1 MDITRVFRDLD
12 ENMLIFRQLRRE
24 NMPGDPAREQG
35 YRDTESGALPMPNS
49 PGWKY
54 NIERRRC
61 MCSDIESERLLCEMC
76 TLIETYSFA
85 RQMSTEQI
93 DWWARH
99 KEIKHVQERLERQRK
114 DKAVADLDLQIRN
127 LNEQKRAIN
136 KDYPISV
143 K

>member
-1 MDITRVFRDLD
+1 
-12 ENMLIFRQLRRE
+12 
-24 NMPGDPAREQG
+24 MPGDPARDQG
-35 YRDTESGALPMPNS
+35 YRDSADGSLPMPNS

-54 NIERRRC
+54 NIERRRR

-99 KEIKHVQERLERQRK
+99 KETAHVQERLERQRK